1 MVVKLIMVVSK
12 PMHCIQDVCQK
23 LLISYFEN
31 LHTHPYRTKA
41 FTSLIIALLG
51 NYLSQRITRGKQ
63 IDHNSLIAYG
73 FFGLT
78 FGWSGPHL
86 LFSWLE
92 SAIPRKQN
100 FSLLKRFAFE
110 RLVYTPF
117 FQFLVLF
124 TLSIYEGKS
133 YQVSLK
139 NAQTLYRKVLQAN
152 LKYLSL
158 LQFMNL
164 AYVPPM
170 LRVLFS
176 NMIGFVWILF
186 LSHQRKR
193 SQEKTPRIRN

>member
-41 FTSLIIALLG
+41 FT
-51 NYLSQRITRGKQ
+51 R
-63 IDHNSLIAYG
+63 
-73 FFGLT
+73 LT

-139 NAQTLYRKVLQAN
+139 NAQTLYCKVLQAN

-186 LSHQRKR
+186 LSHQRKQ